1 MVSHDVLQTLCT
13 AGLPLL
19 LRYAIDDSS
28 TAVISTALTALHCL
42 LVPDWEEVSGTISLT
57 LYFSHLSHLSSFSH
71 FSRTYWRRCVTLIE
85 VVVYHTLHLV
95 HQEERKGEAEEEK
108 ERENEKPS

>member
-57 LYFSHLSHLSSFSH
+57 LYFSHLSSFSH